1 VLTRPNPYLGAPR
14 HMIEHDI
21 AIIEQVS
28 LIIDTCKSAV
38 TDAKRGL
45 ECHHPELEDCVPS
58 IEDMWSDTY
67 AIVLAKAK
75 EALGE

>member
-1 VLTRPNPYLGAPR
+1 MLTTPNPYLDAPR

-21 AIIEQVS
+21 AIIEQMRV
-28 LIIDTCKSAV
+28 IHDAYKSAG
-38 TDAKRGL
+38 ANAMRGL
-45 ECHHPELEDCVPS
+45 ACPHLELEDCVPL
-58 IEDMWSDTY
+58 IDDMWSDTY